1 MATYNGAE
9 FLDEQL
15 ASIAAQSRPP
25 TELVVTDDCS
35 ADDTAAVV
43 ERFAASAGFPVR
55 LRRNETNLGFGGN
68 FMKAARL
75 SGGDVIAWSDQDDFW
90 MAEKLQV
97 CAAEFE
103 RDPEV
108 MLVAH
113 SCQIGDLV
121 RTGRLGRERPVIR
134 GVRRREV
141 HTPTSLPLW
150 PVAPG
155 HACLVSRRVLELGD
169 ELDARRPGSFARFS
183 GHDTWMICLAAAL
196 GKVVL
201 LPDVLVRYRQHR
213 SQVAGAKLTPSTAGT
228 RITAS
233 AGLSRSEIE
242 RDLEPLV
249 NIGLFR
255 AQLLQ
260 GLAELLEEVE
270 PGLVNDALAR
280 GVMWRRYAELLQRRI
295 DLWRQRPASRTA
307 AVSLAR
313 NVMSGDYGRRERG
326 GLGPSSLARD
336 LWRVADIAHRDTA

>member
-1 MATYNGAE
+1 MATSNGAE

-15 ASIAAQSRPP
+15 GSIAGQSRPP
-25 TELVVTDDCS
+25 AELVVTDDCS
-35 ADDTAAVV
+35 ADDTPAVV
-43 ERFAASAGFPVR
+43 ERFATSAGFPVR
-55 LRRNETNLGFGGN
+55 FVRNETNLGFGAN

-75 SGGDVIAWSDQDDFW
+75 SQGDVIAWSDQDDFW
-90 MAEKLQV
+90 MPDKLEV

-108 MLVAH
+108 TLVAH

-121 RTGRLGRERPVIR
+121 RNGRLGRERPVIR

-155 HACLVSRRVLELGD
+155 HACLVSRRVLEIGD

-183 GHDTWMICLAAAL
+183 GHDTWMICLAAAM

-213 SQVAGAKLTPSTAGT
+213 SQVAGAKLAPTTPST

-233 AGLSRSEIE
+233 AALSPSEIE

-249 NIGLFR
+249 NIGFFR
-255 AQLLQ
+255 AELLEA
-260 GLAELLEEVE
+260 LAELLGEK
-270 PGLVNDALAR
+270 DALAR
-280 GVMWRRYAELLQRRI
+280 GAMWRRYAELLQRRI
-295 DLWRQRPASRTA
+295 ELWRQRPASRPA
-307 AVSLAR
+307 ATSLAR

-336 LWRVADIAHRDTA
+336 LLRVADITHRNPA